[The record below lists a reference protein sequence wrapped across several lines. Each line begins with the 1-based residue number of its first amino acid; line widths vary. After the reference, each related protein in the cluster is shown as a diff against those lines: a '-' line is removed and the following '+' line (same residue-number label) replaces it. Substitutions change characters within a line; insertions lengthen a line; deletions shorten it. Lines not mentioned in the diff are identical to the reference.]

1 MYRIY
6 TPEIE
11 LCIMMIVFATLQ
23 IDGWALEYAGQFG
36 RRSSHMYEYEA
47 VRGKKNEATKERV
60 QA

>member
-1 MYRIY
+1 
-6 TPEIE
+6 
-11 LCIMMIVFATLQ
+11 MMIVFATLQ